1 MNWDDD
7 RDTPADPRKC
17 LACGTE
23 KVCPTC
29 SPKPDTRPDAED
41 LRVGWQLRTPLHRW
55 ETVTAVD
62 SQIDGFSSLVRVW
75 TDNTG
80 PGYCLVYLRWDKVIA
95 HPPDPQSDG
104 TPEVR
109 VIESFRPDGPMY
121 AVITSSTVRQPDT
134 HLALVQAHT
143 PGRGQ
148 GWKLAHW
155 RNGTELVTV
164 EGLTKAAAR
173 AGLRRAARE
182 HAHAL
187 NVKLVLPTRE
197 DNPR

>member
-29 SPKPDTRPDAED
+29 SPKPDTR
-41 LRVGWQLRTPLHRW
+41 
-55 ETVTAVD
+55 
-62 SQIDGFSSLVRVW
+62 
-75 TDNTG
+75 
-80 PGYCLVYLRWDKVIA
+80 
-95 HPPDPQSDG
+95 
-104 TPEVR
+104 PEVR